1 MPGPE
6 SPPIAGWLLGFALGG
21 FFDGVLL
28 HQILQ
33 WHHLLSALEGRD
45 LRFQVAADGYFH
57 ALMYVIAVAGLW
69 LLWRDRNAGT
79 TQGRRLAAAMFVGFG
94 VWHLIDGV
102 VSHWVLGIHR
112 IRMDSDN
119 RLFWDV
125 LWLAVF
131 GAVPLLGGWL
141 LSRNLGKPPD
151 VGGRNL
157 AALIAAVIVSGCSY
171 AKAAAGDG
179 FHHRAFQAGR
189 LARRR
194 ARRRG
199 GRRRK
204 AGLGGRLGPAGRAS
218 DQAVGRCVEA
228 LSPRR
233 AARQPVRLAQ
243 RLLRLVTSLGRP
255 LSALRSPALGPRTA
269 RPAP

>member
-1 MPGPE
+1 
-6 SPPIAGWLLGFALGG
+6 
-21 FFDGVLL
+21 
-28 HQILQ
+28 
-33 WHHLLSALEGRD
+33 
-45 LRFQVAADGYFH
+45 
-57 ALMYVIAVAGLW
+57 MYVIAVAGLW

-94 VWHLIDGV
+94 VWHVVDGV

-157 AALIAAVIVSGCSY
+157 AAWIAAVIVSG
-171 AKAAAGDG
+171 AAAATLRPPPETG
-179 FHHRAFQAGR
+179 FTTVLFKPDASPADVLAGV
-189 LARRR
+189 A
-194 ARRRG
+194 
-199 GRRRK
+199 
-204 AGLGGRLGPAGRAS
+204 
-218 DQAVGRCVEA
+218 AVDA
-228 LSPRR
+228 
-233 AARQPVRLAQ
+233 
-243 RLLRLVTSLGRP
+243 RLVWADASGQLVVLQTRQSGAAWKLYRHG
-255 LSALRSPALGPRTA
+255 ALLVSRSGLPNGCFDWSRA
-269 RPAP
+269 